1 LSYWRRIAWF
11 LLTFGLLGTSP
22 TLGGDT
28 PRPPRLPVPKGL
40 PKYDMDVRIDVAGRS
55 VQVSERVTFTNRTTK
70 DVNELVFHVY
80 PRHRVEEADRPMV
93 AKTLEVLR
101 LSPEEAMDAD
111 GRRLTVEDARVGGK
125 KVAIAFDAKNDTIM
139 TLPLASPVPPGSSVT
154 AEIDFVVDLP
164 DKWGRWGQHQGVTY
178 LLNWYPVLAHV
189 DDRGWEHTP
198 FVPWHQPWH
207 QDAGL
212 YTVRV
217 EVPEGQ
223 VVASSGHIVE
233 AKPAKNGWQSL
244 KIEAIPARDFALTCS
259 NRYEV
264 LEQMAGDVRV
274 RIVGFPE
281 DHANSAKALEY
292 ACQVIPEYENWFGP
306 YHDDEF
312 EIATSY
318 FGWNGNECSGLV
330 LLDDRVTKLPASGIR
345 YIEHLVT
352 HETMHQ
358 WFWNVIGTDGY
369 AETFM
374 DEGIVNG
381 LTAKRLDAMY
391 GRNGPLIVWDK
402 RMRFLPTIG
411 REDLRLASY
420 YGWRAKGNGGSV
432 IRNLDE
438 MGNLGSV
445 FSLAYDRGGKVIN
458 MIENRMGTEKFLNF
472 LRMIYKKYAWQ
483 TLSYAE
489 FRADLIAYDPS
500 IDWGAF
506 LDGWLIEHRDLDW
519 AVDSVEIGKSGEW
532 DQKVPVTIKLSQKGT
547 LLEPTVVNFQ
557 VGDSELR
564 VPIWPDRGS
573 YDVPD
578 AHVERSGNTWLV
590 SVQAP
595 GHPSQVEIDPDHA
608 LLDAVPDNN
617 RWKPAVAWR
626 VTPFLSPLDQS
637 AQFQPFDR
645 TSVIFGPFV
654 DTYERGGVK
663 LGISRLE
670 KYQATLWAGTEPALR
685 EAIFGGQ
692 FSVFHWPEPKWTS
705 GIFYEE
711 GLYNFY
717 NDKEHSGGRLFSRYR
732 FLESSSFL
740 VDDAGFAELY
750 YGVGNEFWAGD
761 SGRPVAKPFAA
772 VGGRF
777 RLSTLFPV
785 WNPVGGKLIEV
796 TAEYGNRALGS
807 TYDYVRMSL
816 DSGIVRQL
824 PEGLGYF
831 SKTRIAL
838 RFFGGLG
845 FPDNVPYFRL
855 GGGTRLRALDLNQ
868 NLGSS
873 VWVGTAEW
881 RFPLWEE
888 TDLQAL
894 DHLLRGHNINAT
906 LFYDGGQSYLNGKF
920 SPMVNGVGVGLG
932 IDVSLFSFL
941 ERANLRVDIAQPLIS
956 GRGPVLWFGLNQS
969 F

>member
-1 LSYWRRIAWF
+1 
-11 LLTFGLLGTSP
+11 
-22 TLGGDT
+22 
-28 PRPPRLPVPKGL
+28 
-40 PKYDMDVRIDVAGRS
+40 
-55 VQVSERVTFTNRTTK
+55 
-70 DVNELVFHVY
+70 
-80 PRHRVEEADRPMV
+80 
-93 AKTLEVLR
+93 
-101 LSPEEAMDAD
+101 MDAD
-111 GRRLTVEDARVGGK
+111 GRRISVVDA
-125 KVAIAFDAKNDTIM
+125 KVDGQKVPIAFDPKVDTIM
-139 TLPLASPVPPGSSVT
+139 VIPLARPVEPGKTV
-154 AEIDFVVDLP
+154 ECELEFVIDLP
-164 DKWGRWGQHQGVTY
+164 DKWGRWGQHHGVTF
-178 LLNWYPVLAHV
+178 LLNWYPLLAFL
-189 DDRGWEHTP
+189 DDRGWERTP

-207 QDAGL
+207 QEAGH
-212 YTVRV
+212 YRV
-217 EVPEGQ
+217 DVDVPEGQ
-223 VVASSGHIVE
+223 VLASTGTVVGEEASGAGRKKIHVE
-233 AKPAKNGWQSL
+233 AS
-244 KIEAIPARDFALTCS
+244 PARDFALVCS
-259 NRYEV
+259 DRFEV
-264 LEQMAGDVRV
+264 IERKAGDVNVRV
-274 RIVGFPE
+274 VGFPE
-281 DHANSAKALEY
+281 DRANSEAELEF
-292 ACQVIPEYENWFGP
+292 ACEVIPLYEQWFGP
-306 YHDDEF
+306 YYTDEF
-312 EIATSY
+312 EIATSF

-330 LLDDRVTKLPASGIR
+330 LLDERVTKMPASGRR
-345 YIEHLVT
+345 YIDHLVT

-391 GRNGPLIVWDK
+391 GRNGPLIVWDNRLK
-402 RMRFLPTIG
+402 WLPTIG

-432 IRNLDE
+432 IRDLDQ
-438 MGNLGSV
+438 MGNLGAV

-472 LRMIYKKYAWQ
+472 MRLIYKKYAWQ

-489 FRADLIAYDPS
+489 FRDELIKFDPS
-500 IDWGAF
+500 IDWGTF

-519 AVDSVEIGKSGEW
+519 AVESVEIGQSGEW
-532 DQKVPVTIKLSQKGT
+532 EPKVPLKITLRQKGT
-547 LLEPTVVNFQ
+547 LVEPTIVMCK
-557 VGDSELR
+557 VGDAELR

-578 AHVERSGNTWLV
+578 ARVERTAENVWVISA
-590 SVQAP
+590 QAP
-595 GHPSQVEIDPDHA
+595 GRPTQVEVDPDHA
-608 LLDAVPDNN
+608 LLDAIPDNN
-617 RWKPAVAWR
+617 RWKPEVAWK

-637 AQFQPFDR
+637 QQFQPFDR

-654 DTYERGGVK
+654 DTYERGGIK
-663 LGISRLE
+663 LGITRLE

-692 FSVFHWPEPKWTS
+692 FSVFHWPSPLWTS
-705 GIFYEE
+705 GVFYEE

-717 NDKEHSGGRLFSRYR
+717 NDKAHSGGRLFTRYR
-732 FLESSSFL
+732 FLEASSFL

-750 YGVGNEFWAGD
+750 YGFGNEFWAGD
-761 SGRPVAKPFAA
+761 SGRPVGKPFAA

-785 WNPVGGKLIEV
+785 WNPVGGNLIEV
-796 TAEYGNRALGS
+796 TAEYGNRAIGS

-816 DSGIVRQL
+816 DTGIVRQL

-881 RFPLWEE
+881 RFPIWEDCDIE
-888 TDLQAL
+888 AL
-894 DHLLRGHNINAT
+894 DHVLRGKNINASI
-906 LFYDGGQSYLNGKF
+906 FYDGGQSYLSGRF
-920 SPMVNGVGVGLG
+920 SPMVNGVGVGVG
-932 IDVSLFSFL
+932 IDVALFSFL
-941 ERANLRVDIAQPLIS
+941 ERANIRVDTAQPLIA
-956 GRGPVLWFGLNQS
+956 GRGPVIWFGLNQS